1 MAIYTIQIILPSGT
15 KEIQCASDEY
25 ILDAALKNRIK
36 LPYSCKAGVCGTCT
50 AQLEKG
56 RVNQEEQEIL
66 DEEEIASGS
75 VQVCVAYPTDHCVIR
90 SHARV

>member
-1 MAIYTIQIILPSGT
+1 MTTYTIQIVLPSGT
-15 KEIQCASDEY
+15 QEIQCASDEY

-56 RVNQEEQEIL
+56 SVNQDEQEIL
-66 DEEEIASGS
+66 DEEEIALGS
-75 VQVCVAYPTDHCVIR
+75 VQVCVAYPTAHCVIR
-90 SHARV
+90 SHVRV

>member
-1 MAIYTIQIILPSGT
+1 MTTYTIQLILPTGT
-15 KEIQCASDEY
+15 KEIQCEGDES
-25 ILDAALKNRIK
+25 ILDAALKNKIK
-36 LPYSCKAGVCGTCT
+36 LPYSCRAGVCGTCT

-56 RVNQEEQEIL
+56 TVNQDEQQIL

-75 VQVCVAYPTDHCVIR
+75 VQLCVAYPTEHCVIR